1 MDAQYLKLD
10 MSRTEL
16 LTPSSH
22 PSTQLLPFYLLRPQT
37 VGSHLTLFFL
47 SHCIYNP
54 SSDPLGSFLNIYL
67 EADNFSSTATIL
79 AQVTIISHLDYS
91 ALFGSS
97 PPSVYSQTG
106 FQSNRFRLLIQIRLV
121 LCSKASKSSN
131 LTQTMW
137 PMRPDMI
144 WAPLSCYYPF
154 PAPVQV
160 LWLPRCSQNVPYTP
174 SAPTLECS
182 LPDTHRATSLSSS
195 DLYSNPSAV
204 KSFLPPANK
213 NSNTPSTYT
222 LSVSPVLFFS
232 SAVLISFYLF
242 IHIIS
247 LDAQEWK

>member
-10 MSRTEL
+10 MSKTEL

-22 PSTQLLPFYLLRPQT
+22 PSTQLLPFDLLRPQT

-54 SSDPLGSFLNIYL
+54 SSDPLGSFLNIYP

-106 FQSNRFRLLIQIRLV
+106 FQSNPFRLLIQIRLV

-131 LTQTMW
+131 LTQRIW

-154 PAPVQV
+154 PAPAQV
-160 LWLPRCSQNVPYTP
+160 LCCSQNVPYTP
-174 SAPTLECS
+174 SAPSLECS

-195 DLYSNPSAV
+195 DLYSNTSAV

-222 LSVSPVLFFS
+222 LCPLSCFSLQLFS
-232 SAVLISFYLF
+232 
-242 IHIIS
+242 
-247 LDAQEWK
+247 